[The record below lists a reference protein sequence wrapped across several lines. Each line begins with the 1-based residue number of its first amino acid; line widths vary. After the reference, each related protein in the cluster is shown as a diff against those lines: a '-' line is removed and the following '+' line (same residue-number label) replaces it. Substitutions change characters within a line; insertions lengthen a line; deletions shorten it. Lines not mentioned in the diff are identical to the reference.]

1 MNKLKIIP
9 IFESEKKELE
19 LWPES
24 SSNDRIPSTKNNADS
39 AKQVNNTKSVTLK
52 FPEYLLS
59 EIQSIANKLD
69 VDYKTLIKIYLNDR
83 VNLELEKPLPKIYSG
98 LK

>member
-19 LWPES
+19 LWPEGNSNESIS
-24 SSNDRIPSTKNNADS
+24 STNEDS
-39 AKQVNNTKSVTLK
+39 EKVNNTKSVTLK
-52 FPEYLLS
+52 LPEYLLS
-59 EIQSIANKLD
+59 EIQSIASKLE

-83 VNLELEKPLPKIYSG
+83 VNAELDKPLPKIYSN